1 MAFTPA
7 EESGLRQLLGQSP
20 QLLSLAGNE
29 PAIIQELGAQ
39 DVTIQ
44 DLQLASSLLPTDKI
58 IGRFGGED
66 KASLL
71 SVLSAFLKTPQGL
84 ALGSA
89 AYKDVGVGAGQI
101 PDMASF
107 SFTTDH
113 LKLPSGHMIVI
124 GSFNSTIPQ
133 SPSGTVL
140 STEVVTFPT
149 PFPLSLMVVAGSFSR
164 GVGNGPLFYTCE
176 TYDRRSFTLRAGIQS
191 SASVSVSG
199 TFNYI
204 ALGRYV

>member
-7 EESGLRQLLGQSP
+7 EEDRLRALLQ
-20 QLLSLAGNE
+20 QDTSLITLAQNE

-71 SVLSAFLKTPQGL
+71 SVLSTFLKTPQGL

-89 AYKDVGVGAGQI
+89 AYKDVGTGDGQI
-101 PDMASF
+101 PDMSSF
-107 SFTTDH
+107 SFTGDSF
-113 LKLPSGHMIVI
+113 KFPSGHMVII
-124 GSFNSTIPQ
+124 GSFNATVPN
-133 SPSGTVL
+133 SPSGTAA
-140 STEVVTFPT
+140 SSQVVTFPI
-149 PFPLSLMVVAGSFSR
+149 PFPVSLDFVSGSFNT
-164 GVGNGPLFYTCE
+164 GIGDGPIYYTCE
-176 TYDRRSFTLRAGIQS
+176 SYLKNSFTLRASKQS
-191 SASVSVSG
+191 TLSSPG
-199 TFNYI
+199 QHKFNYI
-204 ALGRYV
+204 AIGKYL